1 MGYMNRGV
9 HEGQVGVAVYY
20 FDAEKIPLRK
30 KHLSL
35 AKMDII

>member
-20 FDAEKIPLRK
+20 FDAEKNSVTE

-35 AKMDII
+35 AKTDII